1 MTIQELVE
9 DDADDGFTEKVLGSA
24 VGSRGLGSRQT
35 SNPRSPSP
43 EDVVE
48 MLLFR
53 MAFQRD
59 PEQTRHS
66 ARVEVTGPQ
75 LRTGRRAAAEEED
88 GNETS
93 PRAFA
98 AGHEDAASSASTP
111 TRKAVVFEGMVVP
124 DMAPRFPTPL
134 SRRPSSVSA
143 APGAPSALLV
153 QAFHAWT
160 ARTFPAGDGRDVA
173 TLLGQ
178 NRQLAA
184 ALKRQEQLAAA
195 GAASSIDAPHGAA
208 ETSSAVGEHEAEV
221 GQLRTQLATAG
232 AERLLLIERAWSM
245 DVLLAQHSLF
255 AASPC
260 LRCGEEPPTLQHCE
274 GGYIVL

>member
-1 MTIQELVE
+1 MTILQSE
-9 DDADDGFTEKVLGSA
+9 DNADDDRTEMVHAINEAK
-24 VGSRGLGSRQT
+24 
-35 SNPRSPSP
+35 
-43 EDVVE
+43 DVVE

-59 PEQTRHS
+59 PDQTRHS

-75 LRTGRRAAAEEED
+75 LRMVRRAATEKEA
-88 GNETS
+88 GNS
-93 PRAFA
+93 PRALA
-98 AGHEDAASSASTP
+98 AGHPDDASSSSIPNSLGAP
-111 TRKAVVFEGMVVP
+111 FARTRKVLQEMAQMVP
-124 DMAPRFPTPL
+124 GSPTPL

-232 AERLLLIERAWSM
+232 AERLLLIERA
-245 DVLLAQHSLF
+245 
-255 AASPC
+255 
-260 LRCGEEPPTLQHCE
+260 
-274 GGYIVL
+274 